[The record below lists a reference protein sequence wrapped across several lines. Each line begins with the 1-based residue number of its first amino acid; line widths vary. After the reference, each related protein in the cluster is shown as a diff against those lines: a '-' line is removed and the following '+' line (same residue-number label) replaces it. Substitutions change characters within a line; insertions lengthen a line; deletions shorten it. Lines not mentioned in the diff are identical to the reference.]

1 MSETTRVWVIGA
13 GGLLG
18 SGVRR
23 ALAIDPNWVLHPAE
37 SLPWGDPAAIR
48 ERAAS
53 TARDLI
59 AAAAANGQ
67 RWAIFWV
74 AGAATTSTSEQ
85 TIELERAQF
94 LSVIAAIEA
103 ASEGASGG
111 SLFVASSAGGIYGGA
126 LHPPFDER
134 SVPAPAS
141 AYGHFKLEVEGIA
154 AEFAGRSG
162 IPVLIGRIANL
173 YGPGQHLGKLQGLIS
188 QLLLAHFNRK
198 PVQVYVPLETVRNYL
213 FVDDCARLM
222 LSAMSRLVEEPVPH
236 GVITKVLC
244 SDQNVSISS
253 LLGYI
258 RAIGKAPPRIVLGSG
273 AAAAGQ
279 AVDLRLRSV
288 VWPELDAR
296 DLTPIVAGIH
306 ATALDI
312 LRTLEG

>member
-23 ALAIDPNWVLHPAE
+23 ALAADPNWMLHPAE

-53 TARDLI
+53 TAHDLI

-74 AGAATTSTSEQ
+74 AGAATTATSEQ

-94 LSVIAAIEA
+94 VSVIAAIEA
-103 ASEGASGG
+103 ASEGTSGG

-126 LHPPFDER
+126 VHPPFDER

-141 AYGHFKLEVEGIA
+141 AYGRFKLEVEGIA
-154 AEFAGRSG
+154 AEFAARSG

-173 YGPGQHLGKLQGLIS
+173 YGPGQHLDKLQGLIS

-222 LSAMSRLVEEPVPH
+222 LSAMSRLVEEAVPH
-236 GVITKVLC
+236 GVVTKVLC

-253 LLGYI
+253 LLGYV
-258 RAIGKAPPRIVLGSG
+258 RAIRKAPPRIVLGTG

-306 ATALDI
+306 VTALDI